1 MLFGYLVYISHW
13 LFVEYT
19 ILKLYIPRVII
30 SVSVGDTPQE
40 VAPMKLFESRF
51 QAFLFEI
58 KLTLEIK
65 KIPQKKKRSAPQ
77 NPGAQSISQT
87 TIIVNRK

>member
-1 MLFGYLVYISHW
+1 
-13 LFVEYT
+13 
-19 ILKLYIPRVII
+19 
-30 SVSVGDTPQE
+30 
-40 VAPMKLFESRF
+40 MKLFESRF

-65 KIPQKKKRSAPQ
+65 KLPQKKKRPAPQ
-77 NPGAQSISQT
+77 KPGTQSISQT